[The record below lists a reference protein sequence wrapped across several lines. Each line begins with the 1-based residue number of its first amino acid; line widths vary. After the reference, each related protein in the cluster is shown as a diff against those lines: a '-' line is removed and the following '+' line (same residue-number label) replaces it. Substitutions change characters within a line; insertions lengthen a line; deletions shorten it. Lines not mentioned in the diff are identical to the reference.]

1 MIVRSKQHLEPNG
14 LPPPEMLASVIA
26 EHQAGL
32 PRLERLQKYYMG
44 DGDIMHRTR
53 SPGMP
58 NNRIAHP
65 FARYI
70 TAVSA
75 GYLVGKPVGYSAE
88 TDGDTLDQVLDAFR
102 RHSVASAD
110 SENARNA
117 SIYGRG
123 VEYVYAHQESNLPK
137 VSVLSPMDAFVVYD
151 ESYELLPLF
160 GVHLSK
166 RTNADGSANGWT
178 VTVASKTMVAVYA
191 ATALPTNSYSE
202 ERIEP
207 HYFGDVPIVEY
218 WNDENERGDFEWV
231 VPLIDAYDKLE
242 SDRVND
248 KEQFVDALLVLTGCT
263 MDKDE
268 RGRSP
273 IRQLRE
279 DKMLSLPDNQAGVQ
293 YLTAQIDEGGAEI
306 LRTALVEDI
315 HKMSMVPNLSDFA
328 SNASGVAMRY
338 KLWGLE
344 QLTNIKQQWF
354 TEGLRM
360 RLKLF
365 INFLSV
371 RGAPALDVAD
381 IKISFTRALP
391 ANRLEIAQYIQTADA
406 AGAMSTRTKV
416 GALHDGD
423 EWSEDDLDAEVEA
436 IEKGRAESDPLAAFR
451 ASLTQSRPDKETD
464 ITDDI
469 EE

>member
-1 MIVRSKQHLEPNG
+1 MITRNSSYLGPDG
-14 LPPPEMLASVIA
+14 MPTPEMLGSVIS
-26 EHQAGL
+26 EHQQQL
-32 PRLERLQKYYMG
+32 PRLERLRKYYMA
-44 DGDIMHRTR
+44 DNDIMRRTR

-75 GYLVGKPVGYSAE
+75 GYLVGRPVSYSTEAQI
-88 TDGDTLDQVLDAFR
+88 DTLEQVLDAFR
-102 RHSVASAD
+102 RGSIASMDA
-110 SENARNA
+110 ENARNA
-117 SIYGRG
+117 SIYGVG
-123 VEYVYAHQESNLPK
+123 VEYVYANEDTHLPR
-137 VSVLSPMDAFVVYD
+137 VSVLDPRSAFVVYD
-151 ESYELLPLF
+151 ESYELKPLF
-160 GVHLSK
+160 GVHMTP
-166 RTNADGSANGWT
+166 RTNAEGASLGWT
-178 VTVASKTMVAVYA
+178 VTVMGRDRIA
-191 ATALPTNSYSE
+191 SYSTVALTTRSFE
-202 ERIEP
+202 EVSVTP
-207 HYFGDVPIVEY
+207 HYFGDVPLVEY
-218 WNDENERGDFEWV
+218 WNDENERGDFEWI
-231 VPLIDAYDKLE
+231 VPMIDAYDKLQ

-279 DKMLSLPDNQAGVQ
+279 DKMLSLPDTQAGAQ
-293 YLTAQIDEGGAEI
+293 YLTAQIDEDGAEI
-306 LRTALVEDI
+306 LRAALVEDI
-315 HKMSMVPNLSDFA
+315 HKMSMVPNLSDKDFA
-328 SNASGVAMRY
+328 ANASGVAMKY

-365 INFLSV
+365 INFLIA

-381 IKISFTRALP
+381 VKISFTRALP
-391 ANRLEIAQYIQTADA
+391 ANKLEIAQYVQTAEA

-416 GALHDGD
+416 ETLHEGE
-423 EWSEDDLDAEVEA
+423 EWSQEDLDEEVEEIN
-436 IEKGRAESDPLAAFR
+436 IEKGYSGPDPLDPALGDA
-451 ASLTQSRPDKETD
+451 END
-464 ITDDI
+464 IT
-469 EE
+469 EEVTAE